1 MAGLGTSVQ
10 REWWLARRD
19 RTVWLGVATLLLAGV
34 VGVASGSAWTR
45 GREMVAAERQAED
58 VARWRMMQAELGR
71 IERGDTTPDRR
82 RHPGRPAW
90 VGAVGR
96 LAILPPDHLAVLS
109 VGDSAGL
116 PTAIDVT
123 LESLPAL
130 LAADTMDPV
139 SLMLGRPFDLTFV
152 VVAILPLLV
161 LGLTYDV
168 LAAERERGMLVLLHA
183 QPISL
188 MALVLSRVAVR
199 VGALLA
205 TLVGTTVVGVLLVG
219 VDVREPGVLVDL
231 GLWGAVIAL
240 WGAFWAALA
249 VAVNGARWSAAT
261 NAVAGLGLW
270 LGVGLI
276 IPSAL
281 QAIGAAAYP
290 LPPRA
295 ELVLAVR
302 ETRSRSEREAREIL
316 ERRAA
321 GFRDG
326 SSPRWSRDRGALQY
340 ALLEEEDARL
350 GVVFAQIDT
359 QRARR
364 DALLAWLRPLS
375 PFLGVQAAAEEIAGA
390 GPTRYQHFIREV
402 AAYHRQWREF
412 FRPRLYRGEGLSTG
426 DYAQLPQFAFI
437 EEPLNLRRRRVLAR
451 LGELAAAVVVAA
463 ALGVGLLWQRLRHDQ
478 P

>member
-1 MAGLGTSVQ
+1 MRRPGNSVQ

-19 RTVWLGVATLLLAGV
+19 RTVWLGVATLLLAGA

-45 GREMVAAERQAED
+45 ARATVAAERQAED
-58 VARWRMMQAELGR
+58 VARWRMMQAELGQ
-71 IERGDTTPDRR
+71 IERGDTTPDRL

-109 VGDSAGL
+109 VEDSAGR
-116 PTAIDVT
+116 PTAIPVT

-130 LAADTMDPV
+130 LSADTMDPV
-139 SLMLGRPFDLTFV
+139 SLVLGRPFDLTFV
-152 VVAILPLLV
+152 VVAIFPLLV

-199 VGALLA
+199 VGALVV
-205 TLVGTTVVGVLLVG
+205 TLIGTTVVGVLLVG
-219 VDVREPGVLVDL
+219 VDGREPGVLVNL
-231 GLWGAVIAL
+231 GLWGAVVAL
-240 WGAFWAALA
+240 WGAFWGALA
-249 VAVNGARWSAAT
+249 VVINGAGWSAAT

-270 LGVGLI
+270 LALGLI
-276 IPSAL
+276 VPSAL

-295 ELVLAVR
+295 ELVLAAR
-302 ETRSRSEREAREIL
+302 EARSRSEREAREIL

-326 SSPRWSRDRGALQY
+326 SSSRWPGDRGALQY

-350 GVVFAQIDT
+350 GAVFAHIDA

-375 PFLGVQAAAEEIAGA
+375 PSLGVHAAAEEIAGE
-390 GPTRYQHFIREV
+390 GPTRYQHFTREV
-402 AAYHRQWREF
+402 AGYHRRWREF

-426 DYAQLPQFAFI
+426 DYAQLPQFAFVD
-437 EEPLNLRRRRVLAR
+437 EPLGLRRRRVLAR

-463 ALGVGLLWQRLRHDQ
+463 ALGVGLLWQRLRHDR